1 MNQAN
6 IKQLDSMQQPKQK
19 RQNSAGLKKKKSPDL
34 NFPNGLCGRCQ
45 S

>member
-1 MNQAN
+1 MNQPN

-19 RQNSAGLKKKKSPDL
+19 RQNPTGLGKS
-34 NFPNGLCGRCQ
+34 

>member
-19 RQNSAGLKKKKSPDL
+19 KAKFCWALKKKS
-34 NFPNGLCGRCQ
+34 
-45 S
+45 